1 MLDYQVVNT
10 SMLATN
16 TYIIYNQETKEAI
29 LIDIGDNAE
38 QVYQLIK
45 DKGFTLKYILITHMH
60 FDHSNGVKKLKELS
74 NATVYIPALE
84 EDFIKT
90 FKNLAVGV
98 GNVYNRF
105 TPDVLLK
112 GGEKL
117 ELCGYTIDVVHTPGH
132 TVGGLTYVFDKEN
145 VMFVG
150 DTLFKGSY
158 GRVDLPTGN
167 FTSMLES
174 IEKLCSYQKNY
185 LLLCGHG
192 DSTTLDEEKI
202 NNGYSKNN
210 N

>member
-1 MLDYQVVNT
+1 MNYQVVNT

-16 TYIIYNQETKEAI
+16 TYIIYNNDSKEAI
-29 LIDIGDNAE
+29 LIDIGDSAKEVAKIIN
-38 QVYQLIK
+38 
-45 DKGFTLKYILITHMH
+45 DKGYTLKYILITHMH
-60 FDHSNGVKKLKELS
+60 FDHSNGVKELVELTG
-74 NATVYIPALE
+74 AKVYIPALE
-84 EDFIKT
+84 EDFIKS

-98 GNVYNRF
+98 GKIYNKF

-117 ELCGYTIDVVHTPGH
+117 NLCGFEIDVIHTPGH
-132 TVGGLTYVFDKEN
+132 TVGGLTYLFDKEN
-145 VMFVG
+145 IMFVG

-174 IEKLCSYQKNY
+174 IEKLCSYDKNY

-192 DSTTLDEEKI
+192 DSTTLDKEKI

>member
-1 MLDYQVVNT
+1 MDYQVVNT

-16 TYIIYNQETKEAI
+16 TYIIYNNDSKEAI
-29 LIDIGDNAE
+29 LIDIGDSAKEVAKIIN
-38 QVYQLIK
+38 
-45 DKGFTLKYILITHMH
+45 DKGYTLKYILITHMH
-60 FDHSNGVKKLKELS
+60 FDHSNGVKELVELTG
-74 NATVYIPALE
+74 AKVYIPALE
-84 EDFIKT
+84 EDFIKS

-98 GNVYNRF
+98 GKIYNKF

-117 ELCGYTIDVVHTPGH
+117 NLCGFEIDVIHTPGH
-132 TVGGLTYVFDKEN
+132 TVGGLTYLFDKEN
-145 VMFVG
+145 IMFVG

-174 IEKLCSYQKNY
+174 IEKLCSYDKNY

-192 DSTTLDEEKI
+192 DSTTLDKEKI